1 MFSIGAQNLLKEQK
15 MLSSNSVGPTWTPE
29 KGKVVDYVLKYVK
42 ITVVKKVISQLMNGS
57 DKAFINGLPANKYE
71 PIAEHLGDQ
80 DVSLDDQDVSLDDQD
95 VSLDDQDVSL
105 DDQDVSLDD
114 QDVSLDERL
123 SKYRPYSSSL
133 EAVLTSLTGCEYNEE
148 LGSWSDINSSEILPS
163 PPESELLAILN
174 SAKDLNEKQKALIK
188 DYGIPVARLL
198 LEYLQDNSDRS
209 RLSGKIASLT
219 ISGSNTDIKLLTR
232 AFQDLE
238 RHYNLPVLRTTLIN
252 LRKGSTNYSNDST
265 PKEQNSLNQTPIPLE
280 QIQKQILYIKND
292 QYIDAFQTMF
302 QNNFSQLLM
311 RWNHHGS
318 SNLVFEDFLIKWLDE
333 CIKAGMDINASNA
346 AGNLILHVL
355 SGRIEIDRR
364 IILALTS
371 RGFNINGQNIE
382 GKTILHEAAEA
393 DNHKLSEDLLKYG
406 ADPCIK
412 NGKGETPLEDI
423 FYCYNDD
430 KLCCLLISFYYL
442 TKLPAFDLPDE
453 LEDIKESILTNYSI
467 LSIDPAFYT
476 KDDRLKEMKKELED
490 HVRENILRMLENI
503 ALINN
508 GTFAGLEDLDL
519 AILHAQLDDIK
530 DVRQALTAT
539 NNYREELAALV
550 DQLQADE
557 FVGQLKEKIA
567 EKLNCST
574 PEGVRILLLKLINA
588 FEARGDISNILEK
601 IALINNE
608 NFAELEDLN
617 LTSLYAELGDIED
630 IRQALTV
637 DKEYYQESAAL
648 VDQLQ
653 GDEFLEQLKK
663 KIEEKLNC
671 STPKEVYALNYKLAI
686 SKEDAGVL
694 SDNEMSDSEY
704 DSSDEASLRP
714 ASPSSLA
721 TEPFNWDVPPI
732 PSLSATTP
740 SQLPDTTIF
749 CFASTPPEQ
758 PLERESLDTEGPA
771 PASHLGK
778 RKRNESESGSISENE
793 INEPP
798 SKRARQHEPLTSNAA
813 AAAAAALA
821 EQQEMEVEEEGLHR

>member
-29 KGKVVDYVLKYVK
+29 KSKVMDYVLKYVE
-42 ITVVKKVISQLMNGS
+42 ITVVKKVVSQLMNGGN
-57 DKAFINGLPANKYE
+57 KAFIDDLPANQYE
-71 PIAEHLGDQ
+71 PIAEHLDDQ
-80 DVSLDDQDVSLDDQD
+80 DASLDDQDA
-95 VSLDDQDVSL
+95 SLDDQDVSL

-174 SAKDLNEKQKALIK
+174 SAKDLNEKQKDLIK

-238 RHYNLPVLRTTLIN
+238 RDYNLPVLRTTLIN
-252 LRKGSTNYSNDST
+252 LREGNTNYSNDST
-265 PKEQNSLNQTPIPLE
+265 PKEQNSLDQTPIPLK
-280 QIQKQILYIKND
+280 QIREQILYIKND

-311 RWNHHGS
+311 RWNHHGNS
-318 SNLVFEDFLIKWLDE
+318 DLVFEDFLIKWLDE

-346 AGNLILHVL
+346 AGNLILHIL
-355 SGRIEIDRR
+355 SGIMEVDRR
-364 IILALTS
+364 IILALVS

-382 GKTILHEAAEA
+382 DKTILHEAAEY
-393 DNHKLSEDLLKYG
+393 DNHKLSEDLLKAG

-412 NGKGETPLEDI
+412 NGKGETPLEHI
-423 FYCYNDD
+423 FYSCNDD
-430 KLCCLLISFYYL
+430 ELCCLLISFYYL

-453 LEDIKESILTNYSI
+453 LEGIKTSILANHSI

-476 KDDRLKEMKKELED
+476 KDDRLKEMKEELED
-490 HVRENILRMLENI
+490 HVRENILHMLENI

-508 GTFAGLEDLDL
+508 DTFAELGDLDL

-539 NNYREELAALV
+539 NNYNEELAALV
-550 DQLQADE
+550 GQLQADE

-567 EKLNCST
+567 KKLNCST
-574 PEGVRILLLKLINA
+574 PEEVRTLLLKLINA
-588 FEARGDISNILEK
+588 FEARGDISNILK
-601 IALINNE
+601 KVTLINNE
-608 NFAELEDLN
+608 NFAELKDLD
-617 LTSLYAELGDIED
+617 LTSLYVELGDIEN

-653 GDEFLEQLKK
+653 G
-663 KIEEKLNC
+663 
-671 STPKEVYALNYKLAI
+671 
-686 SKEDAGVL
+686 G
-694 SDNEMSDSEY
+694 
-704 DSSDEASLRP
+704 
-714 ASPSSLA
+714 
-721 TEPFNWDVPPI
+721 
-732 PSLSATTP
+732 
-740 SQLPDTTIF
+740 
-749 CFASTPPEQ
+749 
-758 PLERESLDTEGPA
+758 
-771 PASHLGK
+771 
-778 RKRNESESGSISENE
+778 
-793 INEPP
+793 
-798 SKRARQHEPLTSNAA
+798 
-813 AAAAAALA
+813 
-821 EQQEMEVEEEGLHR
+821 